1 MIDENFNNLTVGFIG
16 FGLIGGS
23 IAKALRMKYPNINII
38 GYEYKDKLSQD
49 NELGLK
55 EGVLNKASKSLD
67 DFSVCDLIFLCAPV
81 IQNVRYLAVLKDI
94 IKADCIITD
103 VGSVKANIHKSVTS
117 YSLESN
123 FIGGHPMTG
132 SEKSGF
138 ANANPK
144 LFENAYYIL
153 TPTSQTSDTQINL
166 MVGLVKTIGAI
177 PIILDYY
184 EHDKIVAAI
193 SHLPH
198 IVAASLVNL
207 VKHQK
212 NNRELMKD
220 LAAGGFR
227 DITRIASSSPTVW
240 ENISIANSF
249 FIKDLIN
256 QYISLLQDIVF
267 ALEDKDSQYIYNTF
281 LTAKEFRNALP
292 EKGKG
297 ILEKIYEI
305 YLDIDD
311 EAGAIAT
318 VATLLADNKISI
330 KNIGIIHNREFQDG
344 VLRIEFYED
353 SAMNDAIT
361 LLKEYKYI
369 VYER

>member
-1 MIDENFNNLTVGFIG
+1 MIEDDFNKLTVGFIG
-16 FGLIGGS
+16 LGLIGGS
-23 IAKALRMKYPNINII
+23 IAKAMRIKYPDISIMA
-38 GYEYKDKLSQD
+38 YEFRESLSLD

-55 EGVLNKASKSLD
+55 EGVLNEVTDSLD
-67 DFSVCDLIFLCAPV
+67 DFSRCDLIFLCAPV
-81 IQNVRYLAVLKDI
+81 IQNVKYLASLKKI
-94 IKADCIITD
+94 VKEDCIITD
-103 VGSVKANIHKSVTS
+103 VGSVKANIHQSVS
-117 YSLESN
+117 EHSLESN

-138 ANANPK
+138 SNASPK

-153 TPTSQTSDTQINL
+153 TPTSQTSKRQKDF
-166 MVGLVKTIGAI
+166 MVNLVKTIGAI

-184 EHDKIVAAI
+184 QHDKIVAAI

-207 VKHQK
+207 VKYQE
-212 NNRELMKD
+212 NDRELMKD

-227 DITRIASSSPTVW
+227 DITRIASSSPDVW
-240 ENISIANSF
+240 ENISIANSL

-256 QYISLLQDIVF
+256 QYISLLEDIAI
-267 ALEDKDSQYIYNTF
+267 ALDNKDNAFIHNTF
-281 LTAKEFRNALP
+281 SSAKEFRNALP
-292 EKGKG
+292 KKGKG
-297 ILEKIYEI
+297 IIEKIFEI
-305 YLDIDD
+305 YMDIDD

-318 VATLLADNKISI
+318 VATLLAKNRISI

-353 SAMNDAIT
+353 SAMVNAIN
-361 LLKEYKYI
+361 LLKDYKYTI
-369 VYER
+369 YER